1 MKKIPWHSLA
11 ILFVTYSSFGWTLS
25 KSNLPLIIW
34 IFPLAT
40 VFLLAAALTAP
51 LKNSK
56 RLIFS
61 WFKTDVG
68 AFLSITTTAFFAVIV
83 FAWLHV
89 FATGLILLS
98 AGALA
103 RLDIQTLG
111 FKKWQ
116 AFGILSLVSLTGL
129 VCGVG
134 MQLCFPYL

>member
-1 MKKIPWHSLA
+1 MKKIPWNSLA

-25 KSNLPLIIW
+25 KSTLPLVSW
-34 IFPLAT
+34 IFPIGA
-40 VFLLAAALTAP
+40 VFLLSAILTAP

-61 WFKTDVG
+61 WFKTDIG
-68 AFLSITTTAFFAVIV
+68 AFLSIVTTAFFAVVV
-83 FAWLHV
+83 FVWLHI
-89 FATGLILLS
+89 FATALILLS

-116 AFGILSLVSLTGL
+116 AFGILSLVSLAGL
-129 VCGVG
+129 ACGVG
-134 MQLCFPYL
+134 AQICFPYI

>member
-1 MKKIPWHSLA
+1 MKKIPWISLA

-25 KSNLPLIIW
+25 KANLSVISW
-34 IFPLAT
+34 IFPIAT

-56 RLIFS
+56 RVIFS
-61 WFKTDVG
+61 WFKTDIG
-68 AFLSITTTAFFAVIV
+68 AFLSIITTAFFAVVV
-83 FAWLHV
+83 FVWLHI

-116 AFGILSLVSLTGL
+116 AFGILILVSLAGL
-129 VCGVG
+129 ACGVG
-134 MQLCFPYL
+134 AQLCFPHI